1 MPRYVIERN
10 VDSSALSKLVQE
22 DLLAEGRKSIEIARD
37 IPGLV
42 WIRSY
47 ISVAEGKIYCEYEAP
62 NPEAIREHSRK
73 VGYPADRISEVAMEV
88 SPDMFR

>member
-10 VDSSALSKLVQE
+10 IDTSALNKLVQE
-22 DLLAEGRKSIEIARD
+22 DLQAEGRKSVEAARD
-37 IPGLV
+37 IPGLL

-62 NPEAIREHSRK
+62 NPEAIREHARRA
-73 VGYPADRISEVAMEV
+73 GLPADRISEVAMEI
-88 SPDMFR
+88 SPEMFR

>member
-1 MPRYVIERN
+1 MPRYLIERN
-10 VDSSALSKLVQE
+10 IEPSALSKLVQE
-22 DLLAEGRKSIEIARD
+22 DLQAEGRKSIEMARD

-62 NPEAIREHSRK
+62 NPEAIREHSRRA
-73 VGYPADRISEVAMEV
+73 GYPADRISEVAMEV
-88 SPDMFR
+88 SPEMFR

>member
-10 VDSSALSKLVQE
+10 IGASALKKLVQE
-22 DLLAEGRKSIEIARD
+22 DLQAAGRNSIEVARD

-62 NPEAIREHSRK
+62 NPDAIREHARK
-73 VGYPADRISEVAMEV
+73 AGLPADRISEVAMEV
-88 SPDMFR
+88 SPEMFR

>member
-10 VDSSALSKLVQE
+10 IDSAALGKLLQE
-22 DLLAEGRKSIEIARD
+22 DLQAAGRNSIEAARG

-62 NPEAIREHSRK
+62 NPEAIREHARIA
-73 VGYPADRISEVAMEV
+73 GLPADKISEVAMEV
-88 SPDMFR
+88 SPEMLH